1 MKNKLIRLLKAIG
14 IATLCFGVLFLFVWG
29 FIKHGEIAC
38 IVLLVSIFIFTV
50 WRIYKDG
57 DFEPK

>member
-29 FIKHGEIAC
+29 FMKYTEIAA
-38 IVLLVSIFIFTV
+38 IVLLALIFVFTV